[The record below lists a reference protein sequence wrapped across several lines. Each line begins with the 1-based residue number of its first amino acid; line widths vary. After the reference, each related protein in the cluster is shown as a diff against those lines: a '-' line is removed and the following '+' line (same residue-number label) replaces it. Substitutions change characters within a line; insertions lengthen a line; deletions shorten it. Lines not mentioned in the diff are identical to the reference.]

1 MDAGQLTG
9 AIFIDFRK
17 AFDTIDHK
25 VLLDKLQLF
34 GIYDSEHRWMT
45 DYLTDR
51 TQSVFVGGVLSCPQ
65 QVVSGV
71 PQGSILGPLLFSL
84 YVKDLPNCLRAANVL
99 MYADDTV
106 IYYAASDANQLERVL
121 NVELKFL
128 HDWSTKNELFIHPK
142 KTEYVIFGTTMKR
155 NQINSD
161 NLSGVYLGEQALNC
175 RPFYKYLGV
184 YLDQS
189 LSFKEHVTRLVDK
202 VSRQLGLLSRVRN
215 NLTVHAAERIFTA
228 MILPKL
234 DYCDFVWN
242 NLAPSR
248 YHALERLQTRAARII
263 LKDSSLSHEHLLRQ
277 LSWMSLKARCNMHIV
292 TFVFK
297 CVHNIAPDLFKE
309 YFVRTFHNY
318 STRRNGL
325 DIFVP
330 KVSTESA
337 KKGCYFFGAQVF
349 NNLPSSMKET
359 ESLLIFKTLVKD
371 FYIGNS

>member
-1 MDAGQLTG
+1 MSITCQRIPHDWKHAKVIPLYKEGARDENDNYRPISILPVVSKILERAVQQQLVDYLESHGLFSRYQSGFRHKYSTQSAITFLCDSIRRNMDAGQLTG
-9 AIFIDFRK
+9 AIFIDFGK
-17 AFDTIDHK
+17 AFDTIGHK

-71 PQGSILGPLLFSL
+71 PQGSILGPVLFSL
-84 YVKDLPNCLRAANVL
+84 YVTDLPNCLRAANVL

-121 NVELKFL
+121 SVELKFL

-142 KTEYVIFGTTMKR
+142 KTEYVIFGTAMKR
-155 NQINSD
+155 NQINSG
-161 NLSGVYLGEQALNC
+161 NLSGVYLGEQVLNC

-189 LSFKEHVTRLVDK
+189 LSFKEHVARLVNK

-215 NLTVHAAERIFTA
+215 SLTVHAAERIFTA

-234 DYCDFVWN
+234 DYCDFC
-242 NLAPSR
+242 
-248 YHALERLQTRAARII
+248 LEQLGTFEISCIRAFTN
-263 LKDSSLSHEHLLRQ
+263 EN
-277 LSWMSLKARCNMHIV
+277 C
-292 TFVFK
+292 
-297 CVHNIAPDLFKE
+297 
-309 YFVRTFHNY
+309 
-318 STRRNGL
+318 
-325 DIFVP
+325 
-330 KVSTESA
+330 
-337 KKGCYFFGAQVF
+337 
-349 NNLPSSMKET
+349 
-359 ESLLIFKTLVKD
+359 
-371 FYIGNS
+371 